1 MKGFFWTIAKLIVHV
16 SNKFY
21 LLSDAAWYL
30 FNFYICYIDDSSGIK
45 IDLHPVSSLMPN
57 TPYTRKESL
66 PSKDGVLDPVAN
78 ATNNVKKLR
87 EISNI
92 TEPSEFIR

>member
-1 MKGFFWTIAKLIVHV
+1 MK
-16 SNKFY
+16 
-21 LLSDAAWYL
+21 
-30 FNFYICYIDDSSGIK
+30 
-45 IDLHPVSSLMPN
+45 SLMPN

-66 PSKDGVLDPVAN
+66 PSKDGVFDPVAN

-87 EISNI
+87 EISHI